1 MMYILK
7 ASIAGFY
14 HILGGCGLS
23 TTYIHTLIKTIS

>member
-14 HILGGCGLS
+14 HIMRGCGLS
-23 TTYIHTLIKTIS
+23 ITYKHPLIKTVS